1 MNIYTYY
8 QSLHPHKHSENMWLL
23 DVWKKSWSYHG
34 WTPVVLTLDDA
45 KSHPMYEHF
54 YKQCDKYPTINAKEY
69 EMACYVRWLA
79 MTSRSG
85 WTTDYDVINYGFKPT
100 NYNDD
105 VVSLTGAMGGSTIY
119 ATKTFYEHIVNVI
132 MNYKFDKNI
141 NVITLYDKQH
151 VHVSDMTIMNLC
163 LSPTK
168 IILLEKCYGS
178 DGYDNSPLVHYNNY
192 NVSQKNTN
200 RKNAILTDLRSSK
213 FIYE

>member
-54 YKQCDKYPTINAKEY
+54 YKQCDKYPTINTKEY

-79 MTSRSG
+79 MASRSG
-85 WTTDYDVINYGFKPT
+85 WTTDYDVINYGFKPA

-119 ATKTFYEHIVNVI
+119 APQTFYEHIVNVI
-132 MNYKFDKNI
+132 MNYKYDKNI
-141 NVITLYDKQH
+141 NVITLYNKQH

-168 IILLEKCYGS
+168 IILLEKYYGS
-178 DGYDNSPLVHYNNY
+178 DGYDSSPLVHYNNY
-192 NVSQKNTN
+192 HVSQKNTN
-200 RKNAILTDLRSSK
+200 RKNSILTGPRSSK
-213 FIYE
+213 FI